1 MMYRLDQDSNLV
13 YELVPGGKDIPVL
26 LTNLDQFISLTK
38 QKMLSENSL
47 QVESIRKGI
56 NVTFTTNFL
65 KLLSAKELETRV
77 VGQKFIS
84 IDRLKEIS

>member
-1 MMYRLDQDSNLV
+1 MMQRLDQDSNLV

>member
-1 MMYRLDQDSNLV
+1 
-13 YELVPGGKDIPVL
+13 
-26 LTNLDQFISLTK
+26 
-38 QKMLSENSL
+38 MLSENSL